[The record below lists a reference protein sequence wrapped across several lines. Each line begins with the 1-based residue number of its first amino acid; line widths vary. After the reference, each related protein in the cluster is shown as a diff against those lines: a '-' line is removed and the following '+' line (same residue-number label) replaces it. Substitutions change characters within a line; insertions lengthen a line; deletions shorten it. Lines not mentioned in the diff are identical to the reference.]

1 MVYLAVPVAQMQTGP
16 FSSANCGP
24 SVTSLLLS
32 MASVD
37 AVKISAQKIRD
48 ASGDRSGGI
57 EGALL
62 ASTANRLTGHLYPI
76 LYRHFADWSDVRAV
90 LEHASI
96 GIIIDCSQTI
106 KTKYRTNNFT
116 GLHWVTVAGGTI
128 KDGTV
133 KVEDPGT
140 TMAGWQRWP
149 LQLLRAAADLGGN
162 FWFLDS
168 PQTEDCQ
175 KNAVSRTGVFAKAD
189 LTSPRLGSLDKGK
202 EVHVRKTVKGGPWRR
217 DDGTNGRGWHQIDF
231 RRGTGFVKGE
241 GLR

>member
-1 MVYLAVPVAQMQTGP
+1 MVFLAVPVAQMQTGP

-32 MASVD
+32 LASVD
-37 AVKISAQKIRD
+37 AVKVSAQKIRD

-57 EGALL
+57 EGGLL
-62 ASTANRLTGHLYPI
+62 ADTANKLTGHLYPI
-76 LYRHFADWSDVRAV
+76 LYRHFGDWSDVRNV

-96 GIIIDCSQTI
+96 AIIIDCSVTI
-106 KTKYRTNNFT
+106 RTKYRTNSFT
-116 GLHWVTVAGGTI
+116 GTHWVTVAGGSM

-149 LQLLRAAADLGGN
+149 LSLLKEASDFGGN
-162 FWFLDS
+162 HWFLDS
-168 PQTEDCQ
+168 PATEDVK
-175 KNAVSRTGVFAKAD
+175 KNATGRVAVRKLAD
-189 LTSPRLGSLDKGK
+189 NDAPRLGALDKGQ
-202 EVHVRKTVKGGPWRR
+202 EIHVRKTTKGGPWRR
-217 DDGTNGRGWHQIDF
+217 ADGTNGRGWHVVTFKGQRAYI
-231 RRGTGFVKGE
+231 KGE